1 MIIKK
6 LELFTFRSYEYL
18 NIDFDEKINF
28 LTGIN
33 GAGKTNILEAISL
46 LSFGK
51 SFVTSQENNCI
62 AFNHEFA
69 KIVSEIESNKVN
81 KMSIVIS
88 NEGKKITINNQD
100 IKKIS
105 SMATKI
111 LTVTF
116 APKDVRI
123 FKDSPSER
131 RKFVDI
137 SLSMLSL
144 SYFSN
149 LSLYKELLKRRN
161 LLLKQ
166 EFDLI
171 HLQAIDE
178 QIIPISY
185 EIIKTRK
192 YFIKKLN
199 EKLKEIYNYF
209 KMNEKVKIEYVSFID
224 FEEEKQKFIEKMN
237 LLLKDN
243 YEADIK
249 RKSSTIGIHRDDIV
263 FLLSGNNIAI
273 AGSQGQNRIASLAIK
288 LALAKIIEEYAKE
301 KPVLLLDD
309 VLSELDEN
317 FQSKLGE
324 LLLTM
329 GQVFITG
336 TEIPKTIKNFTEY
349 IVSNHTLRRM

>member
-1 MIIKK
+1 MIIKNLK
-6 LELFTFRSYEYL
+6 LFTFRSYEYL
-18 NIDFDEKINF
+18 DVDFDSKINF

-33 GAGKTNILEAISL
+33 GAGKTNVLEAISL

-69 KIVSEIESNKVN
+69 KINANVEANKVN
-81 KMSIVIS
+81 RMSIVIS
-88 NEGKKITINNQD
+88 NEGKKISINDQD

-131 RKFVDI
+131 RKFIDV

-144 SYFSN
+144 SYISN

-171 HLQAIDE
+171 HIEAIDT

-185 EIIKTRK
+185 EIIKARK
-192 YFIKKLN
+192 IFINEINKKI
-199 EKLKEIYNYF
+199 KEIYDYF
-209 KMNEKVKIEYVSFID
+209 EMNDEVKMEYISFMEFEEDKQSFI
-224 FEEEKQKFIEKMN
+224 KKMN

-249 RKSSTIGIHRDDIV
+249 RKSSTIGIHHDDIV
-263 FLLSGNNIAI
+263 FMLNGNNIAI
-273 AGSQGQNRIASLAIK
+273 AGSQGQNRIASLVIK
-288 LALAKIIEEYAKE
+288 LALARIIEEYVKE

-317 FQSKLGE
+317 FQSKLGN
-324 LLLTM
+324 LLSNM

-336 TEIPKTIKNFTEY
+336 TEVPKTIKDCTEY